1 MLISPWKND
10 FPIFS
15 KAYQKKRL
23 AYLDNAASTQKP
35 FQVIERLSRYYSS
48 EHANVHRGIYSLSQK
63 ATDAYEEARN
73 KVKRFINAHSTEEII
88 FTGGTTDGLNLLAYS
103 YALNEL
109 EKGDEIILS
118 HMEHHSNIV
127 PWQIIARKTSSQIK
141 VIRLTPEGEL
151 DLDHLYTLLNEKTKI
166 ISVVHVSNSL
176 GTINPIE
183 EIIQAGHRVG
193 AKVIIDAAQSLL
205 HFPMNVE
212 KLDIDFLVFSG
223 HKLLGP
229 TGIGAL
235 YGKKKYLEKMKPFK
249 GGGEMIL
256 NVTFD
261 KTTYAD
267 PPNRFEAGTPHI
279 AGAIGLGEAIDY
291 IFNIGF
297 DQISMYEKK
306 LQKILHRTL
315 SNNPYVQIFGP
326 SHKDHRVGIF
336 SFIIE
341 GIHPHDIGT
350 IIDEYGVAVR
360 VGHHCTQPVMDH
372 FQIPATVRAS
382 LSFYN
387 DEEDIQQFEKALE
400 KSIKVLK

>member
-15 KAYQKKRL
+15 RDHQKKRL

-73 KVKRFINAHSTEEII
+73 KVKRFINAHFTEEII
-88 FTGGTTDGLNLLAYS
+88 FTGGTTDSLNLLAYS

-127 PWQIIARKTSSQIK
+127 PWQIIARKTGSRIK
-141 VIRLTPEGEL
+141 VIRLTSEGEL
-151 DLDHLYTLLNEKTKI
+151 DLDHFYTLLNKKTKI
-166 ISVVHVSNSL
+166 ISVVHISNSL

-183 EIIQAGHRVG
+183 VIIQAGHQIG

-205 HFPMNVE
+205 HFSMNVE

-229 TGIGAL
+229 TGIGVL
-235 YGKKKYLEKMKPFK
+235 YGKMKYLKKMEPFK

-256 NVTFD
+256 SVTFD
-261 KTTYAD
+261 KIIYAN

-291 IFNIGF
+291 ISNIGF
-297 DQISMYEKK
+297 DQILIYEKK
-306 LQKILHRTL
+306 LQKILHRAL
-315 SNNPYVQIFGP
+315 SDNPYVQILGP
-326 SHKDHRVGIF
+326 NHEDHRVGIF

-350 IIDEYGVAVR
+350 VIDEYGVAVR
-360 VGHHCTQPVMDH
+360 VGHHCTQPIMDY

-387 DEEDIQQFEKALE
+387 DEEDIQQFEKALK
-400 KSIKVLK
+400 KSVKILG

>member
-15 KAYQKKRL
+15 KAHQKKRL

-35 FQVIERLSRYYSS
+35 FQVIERLSHYYSS

-63 ATDAYEEARN
+63 ATDTYEEARN
-73 KVKRFINAHSTEEII
+73 KVKQFINAHSTEEII

-127 PWQIIARKTSSQIK
+127 PWQIIAKKTSSQIK
-141 VIRLTPEGEL
+141 VIRLTSEGEL
-151 DLDHLYTLLNEKTKI
+151 DLDHFYTLLNEKTKI

-176 GTINPIE
+176 GTINLIE
-183 EIIQAGHRVG
+183 EIIQAGHRIG

-212 KLDIDFLVFSG
+212 KLDVDFLVFSG

-261 KTTYAD
+261 KTTYAN
-267 PPNRFEAGTPHI
+267 PPSRFEAGTPHI

-291 IFNIGF
+291 ISNIGF

-306 LQKILHRTL
+306 LQKILHRAL
-315 SNNPYVQIFGP
+315 SNNPYVQILGP
-326 SHKDHRVGIF
+326 NHKDHRVGIF

-360 VGHHCTQPVMDH
+360 VGHHCTQPVMDY

-400 KSIKVLK
+400 KSVEILK